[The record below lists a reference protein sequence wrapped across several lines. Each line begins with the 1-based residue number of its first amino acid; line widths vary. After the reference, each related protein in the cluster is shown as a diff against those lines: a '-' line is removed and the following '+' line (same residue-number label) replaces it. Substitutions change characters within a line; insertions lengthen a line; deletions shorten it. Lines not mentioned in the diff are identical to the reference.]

1 MSWIIKKIIYQPK
14 PGTATTIGNSKKDME
29 AVDLLVSLRNSNS
42 QYNKA
47 EETQPKQQRV
57 YKPASEQPLPPS
69 ATKSSNSRV
78 TQLSNQQPTN
88 PAKFVSHSPAVV
100 HHVATTQVS
109 KAQALTHMQEE
120 AKKKAVTTP
129 QVAQPQSVA
138 AVVNSNQKSSI
149 IKLTQNFTNPKVLL
163 PGGVTQPANVLNL
176 SKSTIPKQN
185 EVKIFMMN
193 KEVFSYFV

>member
-1 MSWIIKKIIYQPK
+1 
-14 PGTATTIGNSKKDME
+14 ME

-47 EETQPKQQRV
+47 DETQPKQQRV

-78 TQLSNQQPTN
+78 TLPNQQPAN
-88 PAKFVSHSPAVV
+88 PAKYVSHSPAVV

-109 KAQALTHMQEE
+109 KAQALSHSQEE

-129 QVAQPQSVA
+129 QVTQPQSVT

-193 KEVFSYFV
+193 KEVFKFFCLKCCECIVFSF